1 MASMPW
7 FLSLFFALSVLGV
20 LCVLAV
26 HFMSAYMPS
35 PNAETRFAPRWLHAW
50 SVLTV
55 GATVA
60 LLALG
65 AVVTTF
71 QVGMADPVWPT
82 VPWHLALIDW
92 SEPNPGFVIEHSH
105 RLAGYIVGCCVI
117 VLTVG
122 LLLSARRNWLK
133 WLGVAAL
140 AGVIAQ
146 GLLGGFRVVLHA
158 LLGTNLA
165 IIHGCFAQIVFSLLV
180 SLAVITSARFATV
193 SMRGEES
200 PRLRIWSLVLTTLV
214 FFQLVWG
221 ALLRHTNGALAQR
234 MHLFTAFAVVAVA
247 VWFARTALASPEAR
261 GVLGRTFILIGVLLT
276 LQILLGVESWLGK
289 FAGVLLPE
297 LRKPTIGQAATR
309 VAHVLVGSFILATCV
324 AQSVLL
330 HVRARSVSESASLA
344 YPAGS
349 DQNRRSIVPQL
360 EGTA

>member
-1 MASMPW
+1 
-7 FLSLFFALSVLGV
+7 
-20 LCVLAV
+20 
-26 HFMSAYMPS
+26 MPS
-35 PNAETRFAPRWLHAW
+35 AIAETRFAPRWLHAW
-50 SVLTV
+50 SVLTA

-122 LLLSARRNWLK
+122 LWLSARPNWLK

-158 LLGTNLA
+158 WLGTNLA
-165 IIHGCFAQIVFSLLV
+165 VIHGCFAQIVFSLLV
-180 SLAVITSARFATV
+180 SLAVLSSARFAAESLSTA
-193 SMRGEES
+193 ES
-200 PRLRIWSLVLTTLV
+200 PRLRVWSLVLTALV
-214 FFQLVWG
+214 LLQLVWG

-234 MHLFTAFAVVAVA
+234 MHLLTAFAVVAAA
-247 VWFARTALASPEAR
+247 VCFAHVALANPSAR
-261 GVLGRTFILIGVLLT
+261 RVLRRTLILLGVLLA
-276 LQILLGVESWLGK
+276 LQIFLGVESWLSK
-289 FAGVLLPE
+289 FVGVLPPE
-297 LRKPTIGQAATR
+297 LRKPTVSQATTR
-309 VAHVLVGSFILATCV
+309 VAHVLVGSFILATV
-324 AQSVLL
+324 VVQAVLL
-330 HVRARSVSESASLA
+330 HRSAFQTSPKRERGQPSLPLRAGEK
-344 YPAGS
+344 
-349 DQNRRSIVPQL
+349 NCENIVPQL
-360 EGTA
+360 ERTA

>member
-1 MASMPW
+1 
-7 FLSLFFALSVLGV
+7 
-20 LCVLAV
+20 
-26 HFMSAYMPS
+26 MPS
-35 PNAETRFAPRWLHAW
+35 TLAEIRFAPRWLHAW

-122 LLLSARRNWLK
+122 LLLSARQSWLK

-140 AGVIAQ
+140 AGVIVQ

-158 LLGTNLA
+158 WLGTNLA
-165 IIHGCFAQIVFSLLV
+165 VIHGCFAQIVFSLLV
-180 SLAVITSARFATV
+180 SLAVLTSARFVAEPPV
-193 SMRGEES
+193 AEA
-200 PRLRIWSLVLTTLV
+200 PRLRRWSLILTALV
-214 FFQLVWG
+214 FFQLIWG

-234 MHLFTAFAVVAVA
+234 MHLVTAFAVVAA
-247 VWFARTALASPEAR
+247 AIWFAHTALASPPAR
-261 GVLGRTFILIGVLLT
+261 QVLGRTLILLGVLLT

-289 FAGVLLPE
+289 FGGVLPPE
-297 LRKPTIGQAATR
+297 MRKPTIGQAATR
-309 VAHVLVGSFILATCV
+309 VAHVLVGSFILATAV
-324 AQSVLL
+324 VQTVLL
-330 HVRARSVSESASLA
+330 HVRARSVSEGHAFAYAS
-344 YPAGS
+344 GS
-349 DQNRRSIVPQL
+349 DNKCGNNILQL